1 MVDDDFTYHVRQQPA
16 GQINTG
22 INSLITRERMQKL
35 DLLIHLLSN
44 LPQALVVCGQEGIGK
59 TTLLNVLQE
68 RKKDSWRYCSIQGNS
83 ALSFEVVHRQIALCI
98 SQDRTFESTGSLS
111 MDFKQYENLN
121 KHIIVIVDN
130 AGELVPG
137 LITTIIQYA
146 AANPALRVIFALTH
160 DELQV
165 KRGSDRAVDDCHIIE
180 IPPLSAKQCGDFL
193 QHLSTRPNA
202 NVSLKAISENMI
214 EHIYRE
220 TQGIPGSIIAEISD
234 MPDAKPD
241 GKMKWMLIVAIVAAL
256 AAAIGVQWLLSSSDD
271 KQEVAPE
278 KPQAS
283 NAEVIPPV
291 QQSQVIQPVQ
301 PDVPQQSPQLPP
313 AVVSEPVNPALETNI
328 ASIDQLPVVT
338 TPKVEVPSAPEII
351 QKQEVIQSPAVT
363 QKPVEPIAVQPVP
376 EQPKPVEAAKTV
388 NETQVPSFGKQENKT
403 QPILVTPIAPVSKP
417 VTVPIPA
424 PPVVAEQ
431 PLASRQEK
439 PKPPE
444 AIKNGFQLPAPE
456 KQEVKQ
462 QALPAVAPVA
472 PVTKPIAA
480 PAPAQQIVVG
490 QQPANRLEPSKQMDI
505 GQPIASV
512 NTVQPVAPNTLETIQ
527 LPQKPVDIAP
537 VPEQPISGTATP
549 QQIQP
554 VESLVAPENNFTLQ
568 LMVLSRQSSADEILR
583 KYPAMAPD
591 FRVVTS
597 FANGRPKF
605 ILEYGAYPDAA
616 TANKAKQ
623 SLPFEFR
630 KALVRKINSN
640 NQR

>member
-1 MVDDDFTYHVRQQPA
+1 MVDDDFTYHVRQQSA

-193 QHLSTRPNA
+193 QYLSTRPHA

-241 GKMKWMLIVAIVAAL
+241 GKMKWMLIVAIAAAL

-271 KQEVAPE
+271 KQEAAPE
-278 KPQAS
+278 KQQTD
-283 NAEVIPPV
+283 NAVSPV
-291 QQSQVIQPVQ
+291 QQSQVIQP
-301 PDVPQQSPQLPP
+301 VPQQSPQLPP

-328 ASIDQLPVVT
+328 ASIDQQPVVT

-351 QKQEVIQSPAVT
+351 QKQEVIQPPAVT
-363 QKPVEPIAVQPVP
+363 QKPVEPVAAPPVP

-388 NETQVPSFGKQENKT
+388 NETQASSLGKQENKM
-403 QPILVTPIAPVSKP
+403 QPVLVAPIAPVSKP
-417 VTVPIPA
+417 AVVSIPA
-424 PPVVAEQ
+424 PQVVAEQ

-462 QALPAVAPVA
+462 QVLPAAAPVA

-490 QQPANRLEPSKQMDI
+490 QPANRLEPPKQMEI
-505 GQPIASV
+505 SQPIASV

-537 VPEQPISGTATP
+537 APEQPNPAAEP

-554 VESLVAPENNFTLQ
+554 VESLVASENNFTLQ
-568 LMVLSRQSSADEILR
+568 LMVLSKQSSADEILR

-591 FRVVTS
+591 FRVVNS

-605 ILEYGAYPDAA
+605 ILEYGSYPDAA